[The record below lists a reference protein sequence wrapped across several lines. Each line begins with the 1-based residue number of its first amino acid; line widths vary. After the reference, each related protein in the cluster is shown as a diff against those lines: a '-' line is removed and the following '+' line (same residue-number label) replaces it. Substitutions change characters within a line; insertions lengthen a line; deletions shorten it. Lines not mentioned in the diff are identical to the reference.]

1 MLILTVCVSV
11 LNMSNLRGGVDML
24 YWECVFG
31 SAFLY
36 ALIKRNWGRVAMLES
51 DAAVDQI
58 ERTSSRTL
66 LELMAVS
73 GLAFASVGYWAQ
85 TSLTGK
91 GLFFFQASTLG
102 VASVLVSMSCIRRLM
117 NWRTRYLWF
126 MVFSW
131 VAMSIV
137 FAVNGFFLLL
147 NDYGLSRGVWDQFLT
162 TTVVYPI
169 IVISLCAS
177 LWLVIYLVLLGS
189 WLRWCGWRM
198 EVGGAMRAASKN

>member
-1 MLILTVCVSV
+1 
-11 LNMSNLRGGVDML
+11 ML

-36 ALIKRNWGRVAMLES
+36 ALLKRNWGRVAMLES
-51 DAAVDQI
+51 DATVDQI

-102 VASVLVSMSCIRRLM
+102 VASVLVSMSCIKRLM

-126 MVFSW
+126 LVYSW

-147 NDYGLSRGVWDQFLT
+147 NDYGLSRGVWNQFLT